1 MVCTKC
7 GNRMSNSD
15 VYCSKCGVKVRVIMN
30 ENKDSS
36 ISTQSTVRKVSMK
49 LPKEKIVVR
58 TKEIESVKNRLA
70 VNEKIKQAVKLAEAG
85 AGLSD
90 ANFDT
95 VFTICPFFLLIP
107 SFWVAWYYESKM
119 RSALQSGDLDEAEKY
134 KNLVGIWTG
143 VGGGVIVMIIFLCLA
158 ISA

>member
-7 GNRMSNSD
+7 GNRMSNGD

-36 ISTQSTVRKVSMK
+36 ISAKSTLPKVNMK
-49 LPKEKIVVR
+49 LPKKKIVMR

-70 VNEKIKQAVKLAEAG
+70 ANEKIKQAVRLSEAK
-85 AGLSD
+85 AGLDD

-95 VFTICPFFLLIP
+95 LFTTCPFLLLIP
-107 SFWVAWYYESKM
+107 FFWVAWYYGSKM

-143 VGGGVIVMIIFLCLA
+143 VGGGVIVAIIFLCLA

>member
-1 MVCTKC
+1 
-7 GNRMSNSD
+7 
-15 VYCSKCGVKVRVIMN
+15 MN

-36 ISTQSTVRKVSMK
+36 ISAKSTVRKVSIK
-49 LPKEKIVVR
+49 LPKKKIVVR

-70 VNEKIKQAVKLAEAG
+70 VNEKIKQAVRLSEAK
-85 AGLSD
+85 ARLDD

-95 VFTICPFFLLIP
+95 VITICPFFLLIP
-107 SFWVAWYYESKM
+107 FFWVAWYYESKM